1 MNLIELHIL
10 QSVPVSC
17 LNRDDAGN
25 PKSAVFGGAN
35 RARVSSQAWKR
46 AIRIHARNH
55 FPSLP
60 FNGIRSRFLLQRLTT
75 ALEKHGAEK
84 PTETAEAIAKVFT
97 TLQSEK
103 NRKTSDTTTAVFL
116 SPAEIDSIAAAV
128 VAGKTPSNAAK
139 NAQRNDAADIA
150 LFGRMIANDSS
161 LNVEAAA
168 LFAHALSTHAVD
180 HELDFYTAVEENPP
194 VSDGETST
202 DPGAAMMG
210 NLGFTSATYYR
221 YVALNVGQ
229 LAANLPGIE
238 PGELQKIIEAFLRS
252 TLEAIPGARE
262 ATMNGHTRPGFVLG
276 CYREKGSPVQLVN
289 AFERP
294 VTTTCGVLEKS
305 ASLLL
310 QERVHLA
317 DAWGVRPDLALVIKH
332 RLTLDKDTP
341 AQPEQV
347 GLDDFISRLA
357 AASLL
362 TPA

>member
-1 MNLIELHIL
+1 MKLIELHIL

-46 AIRIHARNH
+46 AIRIHAREN

-60 FNGIRSRFLLQRLTT
+60 FNGIRSRMLLEPLVA
-75 ALEKHGAEK
+75 ALKKHGAEN
-84 PTETAEAIAKVFT
+84 PAEAAEEIAKVFT
-97 TLQSEK
+97 SLQSEK
-103 NRKTSDTTTAVFL
+103 NRKVSDTTTAVFL

-180 HELDFYTAVEENPP
+180 HELDFYTAVEENPRT
-194 VSDGETST
+194 SDGETST

-221 YVALNVGQ
+221 YIALNVDQ
-229 LAANLPGIE
+229 LVANLPGIE
-238 PGELQKIIEAFLRS
+238 PSVLTKIIEAFLRS

-262 ATMNGHTRPGFVLG
+262 ATMNAHTRPGFVLG

-294 VTTTCGVLEKS
+294 VTTSCGVLEKS

-310 QERVHLA
+310 KERDYLE
-317 DAWGVRPDLALVIKH
+317 DAWGVRSDLTLVIKH
-332 RLTLDKDTP
+332 RLELDIDTP
-341 AQPEQV
+341 AQPEQI
-347 GLDDFISRLA
+347 GLDGFVSRLVA
-357 AASLL
+357 AFSS

>member
-46 AIRIHARNH
+46 AIRVHAREN
-55 FPSLP
+55 FPELP
-60 FNGIRSRFLLQRLTT
+60 FKGIRSRFLLEPLTE
-75 ALEKHGAEK
+75 ALKKHGAEK
-84 PTETAEAIAKVFT
+84 PEEAAETIAKVFSS
-97 TLQSEK
+97 LQSEK
-103 NRKTSDTTTAVFL
+103 NRGSSDVTTAVFL

-128 VAGKTPSNAAK
+128 VAGKTPSAAAK
-139 NAQRNDAADIA
+139 KAQRNDAADIA
-150 LFGRMIANDSS
+150 LFGRMVANDSS

-168 LFAHALSTHAVD
+168 LFAHALSTHSVD
-180 HELDFYTAVEENPP
+180 HELDFYTAVEENPRR
-194 VSDGETST
+194 SDGESST

-221 YVALNVGQ
+221 YIALNIDQ
-229 LAANLPGIE
+229 LAMNLPGLE
-238 PGELQKIIEAFLRS
+238 PEILQKIVEAFLRS
-252 TLEAIPGARE
+252 SLEAIPGARE
-262 ATMNGHTRPGFVLG
+262 ATMNGQTRPGFVLG
-276 CYREKGSPVQLVN
+276 VRRQKGSPVQLVN

-294 VTTTCGVLEKS
+294 VISANGVLEKS

-310 QERVHLA
+310 KEHAYLG
-317 DAWGVRPDLALVIKH
+317 DAWGVQPDLALVIKH
-332 RLTLDKDTP
+332 RLELDEDTP
-341 AQPEQV
+341 TQPERV
-347 GLDDFISRLA
+347 GLEDFVGRLA
-357 AASLL
+357 SATSL

>member
-1 MNLIELHIL
+1 MKLIELHIL

-46 AIRIHARNH
+46 AIRIHAREN
-55 FPSLP
+55 FPNLP
-60 FNGIRSRFLLQRLTT
+60 FKGIRSRFLLEPLTE
-75 ALEKHGAEK
+75 ALKKHGAPK
-84 PTETAEAIAKVFT
+84 PTETAEAIAKIFSP
-97 TLQSEK
+97 LRSEK
-103 NRKTSDTTTAVFL
+103 DRKISDTTTAVFL

-150 LFGRMIANDSS
+150 LFGRMVACDSS

-221 YVALNVGQ
+221 YVALNLNQ

-238 PGELQKIIEAFLRS
+238 PEELNKIVEAFLRS

-262 ATMNGHTRPGFVLG
+262 ATMNAQTRPGFVLG

-294 VTTTCGVLEKS
+294 VTTSCGVLEKS

-310 QERVHLA
+310 KEREYLA
-317 DAWGVRPDLALVIKH
+317 DAWGVRPDLGLVIKH
-332 RLTLDKDTP
+332 RLALDKDTP
-341 AQPEQV
+341 AQLEQI
-347 GLDDFISRLA
+347 GLDDFVSRLA
-357 AASLL
+357 TASSL